1 MGDGITHDNKDVLF
15 KVLSQN
21 YKNKSFEALG
31 LSLPKIKEV
40 LPTQLPSVSATEIRA
55 DNIFLLEDGRIL
67 IVDYESQVKVEN
79 FIKYLGYIHAVLKL
93 FFNQNDKVYNI
104 AVLVIYTGDIKS
116 ASAQFTIDCLQITI
130 NQVFLSNFNTDE
142 LYDSLSN
149 KVTAGEPLTDEDTIK
164 FIFLPL
170 TESRPTKKQ
179 ALIEKTI
186 DLAKKVQDEQ
196 IQIFI
201 IAGILVATDKFIN
214 RDYSNSIKEW
224 IGLTKIGQLYEEEKI
239 EAVIRARKEDQIILA
254 RKMLS
259 KGYSYSEIMDLSGL
273 SKNEVLEIQSE
284 MKADTSND

>member
-1 MGDGITHDNKDVLF
+1 MADGITHDNKDVLF

-93 FFNQNDKVYNI
+93 FFNQNEKVYNI